1 MKASQLRT
9 LYLDYFAQRGHKI
22 LPSAPL
28 IPKDPTLL
36 FTSAGMV
43 QFKDFFWGRIDPPF
57 PSATTCQKCFR
68 ATDIEKVG
76 KTAFHHTFFEMLGNF
91 SFGDYFKEGA
101 ITLAW
106 EFVTE
111 ELSIPKEQL
120 WASVYEEDE
129 EAFAIWR
136 DVIGLPPDR
145 IVRLGKEHNWWGP
158 VGNTG
163 PCGPDS
169 EIFVDT
175 GADKACGPDCRGP
188 GCDCP
193 RFSEIWNLVFM
204 QFGAQEDGSFKPLKR
219 KNIDT
224 GMGLER
230 TAAVLQGVGSDFEID
245 LFAPIIEAIEASM
258 PGKVEAEKLASRN
271 LIADHIRGVVFLM
284 ADGVRPGNEKQG
296 YVLRRILRCA
306 IRAGKKLEL
315 PPGAMKGFVGPVI
328 ETLGEIYP
336 ETVAVRSLTE
346 RIIARE
352 EETFRKTLRSGEQ
365 RLQDILMGLLSR
377 GEATLSGRTA
387 FELYDTYG
395 FPLEITREIAA
406 ERGLSVDVEGF
417 HDAMSLQRETS
428 KEASVHISA
437 SATMTAKPT
446 VLRSW
451 HRKATVFM
459 GYKKLEVEAEV
470 VGVEEEIDQTHV
482 VFSQTPFYARAGG
495 QVGDTGIAEN
505 LTRPGQAIIYDTA
518 RHEAG
523 ATLHFVRITSGKF
536 KKGDRCRLVVDQAHR
551 MRIAR
556 NHTATHLLHKAL
568 REVLGDHAIQAG
580 SLVTDEEL
588 RFDFSHFEKMTD
600 EEIARVE
607 DIANRVVLE
616 DLPVKTDEMPLGEA
630 KASGAA
636 AHFEEEYQGKDLVRV
651 VSVGDFSRELCGGT
665 HVVRSGEIG
674 LIKII
679 SEESIGAGTRRIRA
693 VTGDGALKRLRASE
707 HLLEQLKS
715 GLGEDPVEGLNRLQE
730 EIAGLRTR
738 LGKMTEITLREKRD
752 ELLSS
757 PEKVGD
763 ISLVSGRLDMG
774 GEEIKRLADLL
785 EEKSRPS
792 VVLLAGNADGRGIAI
807 CKASKKIRA
816 IDAAAIVRVMSES
829 LGGGGGGNRAFAQ
842 GGGPNV
848 SRLDEALKHGIK
860 ACRTALSA

>member
-22 LPSAPL
+22 LPSASL

-106 EFVTE
+106 EFVTK
-111 ELSIPKEQL
+111 ELSIAQERL

-129 EAFAIWR
+129 EAFAIWK
-136 DVIGLPPDR
+136 DVIGLPPER
-145 IVRLGKEHNWWGP
+145 VVRLGKEHNWWGP

-175 GADKACGPDCRGP
+175 GADKACGPDCLGP
-188 GCDCP
+188 ACDCD

-204 QFGAQEDGSFKPLKR
+204 QYDAQEDGTFEPLKR

-230 TAAVLQGVGSDFEID
+230 TAAILQAVESDFETD
-245 LFAPIIEAIEASM
+245 LFAPIIDAIEASI
-258 PGKVEAEKLASRN
+258 PRKVEAEKLASRN
-271 LIADHIRGVVFLM
+271 LIADHIRGVVLLM
-284 ADGVRPGNEKQG
+284 ADGVRPGNDKQG
-296 YVLRRILRCA
+296 YVLRRILRSA
-306 IRAGKKLEL
+306 IRAGEKLEL
-315 PPGAMKGFVGPVI
+315 PPSAMTGFVGPVI

-352 EETFRKTLRSGEQ
+352 EETFRKTLRSGER
-365 RLQDILMGLLSR
+365 RLQEILENLLSKN
-377 GEATLSGRTA
+377 ETTLPGKIA

-395 FPLEITREIAA
+395 FPLEMTQEIAA
-406 ERGLSVDVEGF
+406 ERGITIDEVEFEAAMAEQRARSRISV
-417 HDAMSLQRETS
+417 
-428 KEASVHISA
+428 SA
-437 SATMTAKPT
+437 S
-446 VLRSW
+446 
-451 HRKATVFM
+451 
-459 GYKKLEVEAEV
+459 LEVEVIPAGRAPTIFLGYKATTAESTIENALPRK
-470 VGVEEEIDQTHV
+470 GVPSRL
-482 VFSQTPFYARAGG
+482 VFPESPFYSESGG
-495 QVGDTGIAEN
+495 QIADTGTIEN
-505 LTRPGQAIIYDTA
+505 LSPEHTGRAKVTGVTTN
-518 RHEAG
+518 RKG
-523 ATLHFVRITSGKF
+523 VVLHQIEVLDGSF
-536 KKGDRCRLVVDQAHR
+536 KIGDHCRLIVDSARRAQ
-551 MRIAR
+551 IAR

-568 REVLGDHAIQAG
+568 REVLGEHVVQAG
-580 SLVTDEEL
+580 SLVSDEEL
-588 RFDFSHFEKMTD
+588 RFDFSHFEKITG

-607 DIANRVVLE
+607 DLTNRIVLA
-616 DLPVKTDEMPLGEA
+616 DLEVETVEMPLDEA

-665 HVVRSGEIG
+665 HVSRSGQIG
-674 LIKII
+674 LVKII
-679 SEESIGAGTRRIRA
+679 SEESIASGTRRIRA

-715 GLGEDPVEGLNRLQE
+715 GLGEEPVEGLNRLQE

-738 LGKMTEITLREKRD
+738 LGEMTEISLREKRD
-752 ELLSS
+752 ELFSS
-757 PEKVGD
+757 LEKVGA

-774 GEEIKRLADLL
+774 AEEIKRLADLL
-785 EEKSRPS
+785 EEKSRPA
-792 VVLLAGNADGRGIAI
+792 VILLVGDAGGRGIAV
-807 CKASKKIRA
+807 CKVSKKVGT
-816 IDAAAIVRVMSES
+816 IDSGAIVRVMSES

-848 SRLDEALKHGIK
+848 SRLDEALEHGIK

>member
-1 MKASQLRT
+1 MKASQLRK
-9 LYLDYFAQRGHKI
+9 LYLYYFAQRGHKI
-22 LPSAPL
+22 LPSASL

-43 QFKDFFWGRIDPPF
+43 QFKDFFWGRIDAPF

-175 GADKACGPDCRGP
+175 GADKACGPDCLGP
-188 GCDCP
+188 ACGCD

-204 QFGAQEDGSFKPLKR
+204 QYDAQEDGTFEPLKR

-230 TAAVLQGVGSDFEID
+230 TAAVLQGVESDFEID

-271 LIADHIRGVVFLM
+271 LIADHIRGVVLLM

-296 YVLRRILRCA
+296 YVLRRILRSA
-306 IRAGKKLEL
+306 IRAGEKLEL
-315 PPGAMKGFVGPVI
+315 PPGAMTGFVGPVI

-336 ETVAVRSLTE
+336 ESVAVRSLTE

-428 KEASVHISA
+428 KEASVHIST

-568 REVLGDHAIQAG
+568 REVLGEHAIQAG

-588 RFDFSHFEKMTD
+588 RFDFSHFEKITD

-679 SEESIGAGTRRIRA
+679 SEESVAAGTRRIRA

-715 GLGEDPVEGLNRLQE
+715 GLGEEPVEGLNRLQE

-738 LGKMTEITLREKRD
+738 LAEMTAIDLREKRD

-757 PEKVGD
+757 LEKVGD

-774 GEEIKRLADLL
+774 ADEIKRLADLL

-807 CKASKKIRA
+807 CKMSKKIRA

-860 ACRTALSA
+860 ACRAALSA